1 MSTKRMKKIV
11 AAAIVIA
18 TVCGMMAGCTSK
30 EEKIEVNA
38 STSPYE
44 DMVDYFEQEGLIS
57 EDCEPVDINE
67 TPGYLTDNT
76 NGQFTETKV
85 ADKAY
90 DYDGLWLF
98 WWDPENK
105 TDLYENYE
113 SMAANQGTIVLA
125 GGAAVLETEAVNGTY
140 AIAFSEDYEK
150 KQDAVKVFEM
160 IENE

>member
-1 MSTKRMKKIV
+1 
-11 AAAIVIA
+11 
-18 TVCGMMAGCTSK
+18 MAGAVMNKIWDFFGIDNS
-30 EEKIEVNA
+30 EEAEEIE
-38 STSPYE
+38 
-44 DMVDYFEQEGLIS
+44 
-57 EDCEPVDINE
+57 
-67 TPGYLTDNT
+67 
-76 NGQFTETKV
+76 
-85 ADKAY
+85 DKAY
-90 DYDGLWLF
+90 DYEGLWLF